1 MTAKNRMMIF
11 GPKDDGTY
19 VVEFRTA
26 TGEAGDLNTVR
37 QSKTFSATSRLPP
50 IAAKTSR

>member
-26 TGEAGDLNTVR
+26 TGEALTPAPSHARVVVR
-37 QSKTFSATSRLPP
+37 PQ
-50 IAAKTSR
+50 AKR